1 MPRPWSWPTEELEPE
16 AQGLVRDLGMPRPVA
31 RTLARRGFQG
41 GEDLDRFLHPR
52 LGSLGDP
59 ASLLDME
66 RAVERVWRAVDAEE
80 ILFVHGDYDVDGITG
95 TAFLARM
102 LGALG
107 AKVVPHVPDRSSGY
121 GLSDQGVDAARDAG
135 ARVLVTVDNGTRSIA
150 EIARAQSLGMD
161 VVVLDHHE
169 PSETLPAA
177 YAVCNPLRQGQA
189 SEFTHLSGVG
199 VAAKFV
205 HAMAAARVGRLPQDL
220 YKDALQLVAL
230 GTIAD
235 AMPLTGENRILVRH
249 GLARLSESQWAGIK
263 ALKALAR
270 LDRNRLS
277 SSDVAFF
284 LAPRLNAAGRM
295 GEARDALALLLTDDP
310 GEAYRLADRIERL
323 NGERRHAEQ
332 AVLEEASAQIR
343 QRDPL
348 PPALVLWSERWPVGV
363 IGIVASRLLDRHRR
377 PAFLVALD
385 GETGRGSA
393 RSLRSFPLPD
403 ALQAAD
409 AFLEGHGG
417 HAEAAGFTIRRE
429 RLEAFRDRM
438 EALAGEASL
447 DMAPEPLQV
456 DAAVGLGEI
465 DAECVRWVEML
476 APFGRGNPEPLFGCE
491 GMVLAD
497 HPTVVGGRHLR
508 LTLAQ
513 GEHRQRAIA
522 FNLGDRAPEMER
534 GRQVDALFHAA
545 FDGWRG
551 GAHVQ
556 LVVRDLKTR

>member
-169 PSETLPAA
+169 PAETLPAA
-177 YAVCNPLRQGQA
+177 YAVVNPRRQGQA

-534 GRQVDALFHAA
+534 GRRVDALFHAA